1 MNMRCKNGD
10 LALVIRDNKG
20 CEANVGRL
28 VEVRGPVVPTRYGE
42 DVTWQIAQVEQN
54 GPWFIR
60 ESDGTVTAE
69 ILTWDSRVVHPDSW
83 LKPIRPGKEDE
94 DEALWRTLHAPKH
107 ESQAVGQVEAVHEE
121 AAQEGLPSKLV
132 TNAAHAALTHHPKA
146 PTPSAQVLSRTVEH
160 WFA

>member
-20 CEANVGRL
+20 CEANVGCL

-54 GPWFIR
+54 GPWLIR
-60 ESDGTVTAE
+60 EGDGTITAE
-69 ILTWDSRVVHPDSW
+69 IVTWDSRVVHPDSW
-83 LKPIRPGKEDE
+83 LKPIRPGTEDE
-94 DEALWRTLHAPKH
+94 DEALWRTIHAPKH
-107 ESQAVGQVEAVHEE
+107 EGRAVGRGE
-121 AAQEGLPSKLV
+121 AACEVSAPEGLPSQLV
-132 TNAAHAALTHHPKA
+132 TNAAHAPLARHPKDA
-146 PTPSAQVLSRTVEH
+146 TPSAQVLNRTAEL